1 MEQLGDKVSFVQT
14 VLFLHRFLFLLFLSV
29 TLCYA
34 RPSATALNRSPMF
47 QITVCCDLTRA
58 WLVKE
63 RVCQLFESFSTIVCR
78 LKAAF
83 ISFVYFGSLECVR
96 HSHESMCDSNGSVCD
111 TVTRVRFV
119 THSREFATW
128 GRRSQAPS
136 TLRLRIFWKRIKRF
150 PSTLRRKH
158 LTTRQIHRQCI
169 LDLCPRK
176 NWTGIITWLLWHHH
190 CRKTTFSKCFRPVLK
205 LITQQERYHFDLIPL
220 IVL

>member
-1 MEQLGDKVSFVQT
+1 MIWRELDLWRNEFANHLKVFQHEFSNLSLPFEDRFYKLR
-14 VLFLHRFLFLLFLSV
+14 LFWLS
-29 TLCYA
+29 
-34 RPSATALNRSPMF
+34 
-47 QITVCCDLTRA
+47 
-58 WLVKE
+58 
-63 RVCQLFESFSTIVCR
+63 RVCHTLPSVCDTVTR
-78 LKAAF
+78 
-83 ISFVYFGSLECVR
+83 V
-96 HSHESMCDSNGSVCD
+96 CDSNGGVCD
-111 TVTRVRFV
+111 IVTRVRFV

-128 GRRSQAPS
+128 RRRSQAPF